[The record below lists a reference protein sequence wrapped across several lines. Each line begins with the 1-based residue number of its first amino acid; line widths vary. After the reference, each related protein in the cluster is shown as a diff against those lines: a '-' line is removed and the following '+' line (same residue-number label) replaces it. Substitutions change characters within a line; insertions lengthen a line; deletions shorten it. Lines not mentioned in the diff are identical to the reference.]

1 MNLGQFQLVNNLF
14 MCDELVYTMV
24 VRTAIPYGATT
35 VLCKSTFVTVQQ
47 HYTLA
52 YPKSHEKYTSPV
64 CNPEVLTAVSL
75 VCNKLS
81 SNRNCSPIV
90 WNQLCF
96 SFMYIV
102 FIWDPKVRPRL
113 ILKL

>member
-1 MNLGQFQLVNNLF
+1 MKNTQ
-14 MCDELVYTMV
+14 
-24 VRTAIPYGATT
+24 
-35 VLCKSTFVTVQQ
+35 
-47 HYTLA
+47 
-52 YPKSHEKYTSPV
+52 SPI

-96 SFMYIV
+96 SFMCIV
-102 FIWDPKVRPRL
+102 FIWDPKVRPRNL
-113 ILKL
+113 INNLEGLCNSDLRTLHPNQP